1 MALQIVW
8 GPWAG
13 IPVGD
18 LDLEAATIISSE
30 TSQFSEGV
38 GLRVLYLAKRV
49 SCQLVGEDAPQVP
62 MDPSAFMLAP
72 FLMNDANYQLWRDG
86 IAYAKRLL
94 GDLDL

>member
-1 MALQIVW
+1 MPLQIVW

-13 IPVGD
+13 IPVAD

-30 TSQFSEGV
+30 TSQFLEGV
-38 GLRVLYLAKRV
+38 GLRVLFLAKRV

-94 GDLDL
+94 GDHDL